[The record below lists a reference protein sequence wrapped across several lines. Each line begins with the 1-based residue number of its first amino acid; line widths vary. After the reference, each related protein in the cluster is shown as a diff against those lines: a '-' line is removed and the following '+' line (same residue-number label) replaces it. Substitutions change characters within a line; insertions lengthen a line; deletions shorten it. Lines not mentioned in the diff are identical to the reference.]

1 MDRQRLGQK
10 KRNQQGSNKGRG
22 GKRPGF
28 VTKNRL
34 GGNAGPKG
42 KGGRRGNIGKRGQ
55 HIVRI
60 SSSLLCISGGGGRQ
74 GSGGGIKTKTTT
86 ITRTVNDLRQLIRP
100 KTGEKPKTGAKKMGA
115 NKIGAKVT
123 MQNKKSSI
131 KKRLGL
137 QSKSARAATVQARRN
152 VMALRIDWSHDDLS
166 SNPVSSFS
174 CPGDDTFSDG
184 DSSW

>member
-10 KRNQQGSNKGRG
+10 KKGNRNQQGSNKGRG

-55 HIVRI
+55 HIVRT
-60 SSSLLCISGGGGRQ
+60 SSSLLYIPGGGGRQ

-100 KTGEKPKTGAKKMGA
+100 KVGEKPKTGAK
-115 NKIGAKVT
+115 NTGAKVT

-152 VMALRIDWSHDDLS
+152 VMALRIDWSSDDQS
-166 SNPVSSFS
+166 SNSVSCFS
-174 CPGDDTFSDG
+174 CPGDNDTSFPDG